1 MNELHDM
8 LNEFKVKGF
17 LQGSI
22 HTHVSMGAF
31 SGKYAISRKELER
44 FWKVYSQTISDKKPI
59 CLAEKAQK
67 YIPVLG
73 DIDIKIK
80 ESDLKNKDFIHTEK
94 HVKDTIEIYQSV
106 LRTIVENCN
115 DNHLI
120 CVLLEKPMYKDSSS
134 NGTVYYKHGFHIH
147 FPYCFLDKIQQEI
160 HLIPRVHDMIKEMK
174 VFEDLGF
181 EDSSKLI
188 DKSVCSVPWLM
199 YGSSKKEGMDP
210 YLVTK
215 VFNSDCQEISLEEA
229 FKDYSIYDTQEKEI
243 IIRGKMREYL
253 PRILSILPSGRDT
266 VETRLNLISPIK
278 DKIKERKKGEFV
290 KTTTTQDLEMAKLLL
305 PLIADSR
312 ADDRNEWLTIGWVLF
327 NIGDGC
333 NEALDLWCDFSSR
346 IGEKYDETVCIHQW
360 DRMVKKDL
368 SIGTLKYYASID
380 SPEKYKEIKK
390 EQVEKYVKNSLEGC
404 HNDIAKILH
413 AEYGSEFVCA
423 SISSK
428 EWYQFT
434 NNKWEYIEEGIT
446 LREKISSEIL
456 DIYVRLRK
464 NVYNDD
470 KNKEEDEKRNSD
482 RLKQLNKMI
491 CNLKSSP
498 FKNNVMK
505 ECQEVF
511 YNKDFLKKLNSNPNI
526 FAFKNGVY
534 DLNANIFRKCTPEDY
549 ISKTAPIEYKQ
560 YNEQDDE
567 VLEVLDFLQKV
578 FPDKSLRTYFLDI
591 CSDLFLGGNR
601 RKEVYFLTGEKGD
614 NGKSITQNILEQML
628 GGFSVKLSTTVIT
641 GKKVQNG
648 AANPELAR
656 TGGGV
661 RLATLEE
668 PNNDETIS
676 IGILKNLSG
685 NDNFLARDLFEK
697 GKELREIKPMFKIF
711 IICNKLPRLK
721 HSDKAV
727 WNRIRVIP
735 FESTF
740 CRSDNP
746 APDTFEEQ
754 LLQKRFP
761 MDGNFC
767 EKIPNLLEPLAW
779 LLLYHRQNITERVE
793 PLKVKE
799 ATIKYRKENDIYRQ
813 FTEENIVEMPNA
825 TITLSDLYTCFK
837 NWYKDT
843 GFLNAIVKSEVEDYF
858 ADNWGEPIGRNKKWK
873 GYSIRDNNV
882 EDPQAININNENDED
897 FLPL

>member
-1 MNELHDM
+1 MSEMNDITK
-8 LNEFKVKGF
+8 FIYDRQVKGIV
-17 LQGSI
+17 QGSI
-22 HTHVSMGAF
+22 HTHVSMGTF
-31 SGKYAISRKELER
+31 PGKYAISRRDLET
-44 FWKVYSQTISDKKPI
+44 FWKIYIKTTIEDKIPVCI
-59 CLAEKAQK
+59 AEKAQQ

-80 ESDLKNKDFIHTEK
+80 ETELNNRDFIHTSNHIK
-94 HVKDTIEIYQSV
+94 LVVEIYQSV

-115 DNHLI
+115 DNLLT
-120 CVLLEKPMYKDSSS
+120 CVVLEKPMYKDSAN
-134 NGTVYYKHGFHIH
+134 NGVVYYKHGFHIH

-160 HLIPRVHDMIKEMK
+160 HLIPRVQDMVKEMNI
-174 VFEDLGF
+174 FLDLGIA
-181 EDSSKLI
+181 DSSKLI
-188 DKSVCSVPWLM
+188 DKSVCTVPWLM
-199 YGSSKKEGMDP
+199 YGSSKKEGMAP

-215 VFNSDCQEISLEEA
+215 ILSADGSEISLEKA
-229 FKDYSIYDTQEKEI
+229 FEDYSIYDVNEKEI
-243 IIRGKMREYL
+243 RIKGLVEKYL
-253 PRILSILPSGRDT
+253 PRILSIIPSNRDT
-266 VETRLNLISPIK
+266 CEVRLNLVSPIK
-278 DKIKERKKGEFV
+278 EKIKDQKKDYPKASMTQEIEMV
-290 KTTTTQDLEMAKLLL
+290 KKLL
-305 PLIADSR
+305 PLISSSR
-312 ADDRNEWLTIGWVLF
+312 AEDRNEWLTIGWALY
-327 NIGDGC
+327 NIGDAS

-346 IGEKYDETVCIHQW
+346 CEEKYNEMVCIHHW

-368 SIGTLKYYASID
+368 GVGTLKYYASID
-380 SPEKYKEIKK
+380 SPDQYKELKK
-390 EQVEKYVKNSLEGC
+390 QQVEFYVKQSIDGS
-404 HNDIAKILH
+404 HNDIAKVLY
-413 AEYGSEFVCA
+413 AEYGSDFICA
-423 SISSK
+423 SIANK
-428 EWYQFT
+428 EWYQFIH
-434 NNKWEYIEEGIT
+434 NRWEPIEEGIT
-446 LREKISSEIL
+446 LREKISSEIVNIFSEL
-456 DIYVRLRK
+456 AKKSVQHFSDA
-464 NVYNDD
+464 D
-470 KNKEEDEKRNSD
+470 KADEKAKDFRV
-482 RLKQLNKMI
+482 KQNMKMI
-491 CNLKSSP
+491 ANLKSAP

-511 YNKDFLKKLNSNPNI
+511 YNKDFLKKLDSNPNL

-549 ISKTAPIEYKQ
+549 ISKTAPIEYRE

-614 NGKSITQNILEQML
+614 NGKSVTQNILEQML
-628 GGFSVKLSTTVIT
+628 GSFSVKLNTTVIT

-668 PNNDETIS
+668 PNSDETIS

-685 NDNFLARDLFEK
+685 NDNYLARDLFEK

-740 CRSDNP
+740 CREDNP
-746 APDTFEEQ
+746 APETFEQQ
-754 LLQKRFP
+754 LLEKRFP

-767 EKIPNLLEPLAW
+767 EKIPKLLQPLAW
-779 LLLYHRQNITERVE
+779 LLLHHRVHITERVE

-813 FTEENIVEMPNA
+813 FVEENIVQLP
-825 TITLSDLYTCFK
+825 TSFITLSELYTCFK

-843 GFLNAIVKSEVEDYF
+843 GFLNTVLKSELDDYF
-858 ADNWGEPIGRNKKWK
+858 TDTWGFPSGKNKKWK
-873 GYSIRDNNV
+873 GYSIRTQEEDNV
-882 EDPQAININNENDED
+882 APDEE
-897 FLPL
+897 L

>member
-1 MNELHDM
+1 MSELHDI
-8 LNEFKVKGF
+8 LNENKVKGF

-22 HTHVSMGAF
+22 HTHVSMGSF
-31 SGKYAISRKELER
+31 TGKFAISRKELER
-44 FWKVYSQTISDKKPI
+44 FWKAYSTAISSEKTL

-73 DIDIKIK
+73 DIDIKVK

-94 HVKDTIEIYQSV
+94 HVKDIIEIYQSV

-120 CVLLEKPMYKDSSS
+120 CVLLEKPMYKDTSSS
-134 NGTVYYKHGFHIH
+134 GAVYYKHGFHIH

-160 HLIPRVHDMIKEMK
+160 HLIPRVQTMVQDLK
-174 VFEDLGF
+174 VFDDLGI
-181 EDSSKLI
+181 DSTKII
-188 DKSVCSVPWLM
+188 DKAVCGVPWLM
-199 YGSSKKEGMDP
+199 YGSSKKEGMKP
-210 YLVTK
+210 YLVSK

-229 FKDYSIYDTQEKEI
+229 FKEYSLYDVQEKEI
-243 IIRGKMREYL
+243 KIRNKIQEYL
-253 PRILSILPSGRDT
+253 PRILSIIPSARDT
-266 VETRLNLISPIK
+266 QEVKMNLVSPIK

-290 KTTTTQDLEMAKLLL
+290 KTSISQDLEMAKMLL

-312 ADDRNEWLTIGWVLF
+312 AEDRNEWLTVGWVLF

-346 IGEKYDETVCIHQW
+346 CGEKYDENVCIHQW
-360 DRMVKKDL
+360 DSMIKKDL

-380 SPEKYKEIKK
+380 SPEKYNEIKK
-390 EQVEKYVKNSLEGC
+390 EQVEKYVKSSLQGS
-404 HNDIAKILH
+404 HNDIAKILF

-423 SISSK
+423 SIGSK
-428 EWYQFT
+428 EWYQFA

-446 LREKISSEIL
+446 LREKISGEIL
-456 DIYVRLRK
+456 DIYTRMRK
-464 NVYNDD
+464 NVYSNGDKEEEDD
-470 KNKEEDEKRNSD
+470 KEKQT
-482 RLKQLNKMI
+482 KQLTKMI
-491 CNLKSSP
+491 SNLKSSP
-498 FKNNVMK
+498 FKSNVMK

-511 YNKDFLKKLNSNPNI
+511 YNKDFIKKLNSNPNI
-526 FAFKNGVY
+526 FPFKNGVY

-549 ISKTAPIEYKQ
+549 VSKTAPIEYKQ
-560 YNEQDDE
+560 FSEQDDE

-628 GGFSVKLSTTVIT
+628 GGFSVKLNTTVIT

-648 AANPELAR
+648 AANPELSR

-685 NDNFLARDLFEK
+685 NDNFLARDLFQK
-697 GKELREIKPMFKIF
+697 GKELQEIKPMFKIF

-740 CRSDNP
+740 CRSEDP
-746 APDTFEEQ
+746 APESFEEQ

-767 EKIPNLLEPLAW
+767 EKVPRLLEPLAW
-779 LLLYHRQNITERVE
+779 LLLYHRQNITERIE
-793 PLKVKE
+793 PAKVKE

-813 FTEENIVEMPNA
+813 FMEENIIENPNGL
-825 TITLSDLYTCFK
+825 LSLAELYPCFK

-843 GFLNAIVKSEVEDYF
+843 GFLNTIVKSEVEDYF
-858 ADNWGEPIGRNKKWK
+858 ADTWGEPIGRNKKWK
-873 GYSIRDNNV
+873 GYSIRDLNTEENV
-882 EDPQAININNENDED
+882 VIVEGED